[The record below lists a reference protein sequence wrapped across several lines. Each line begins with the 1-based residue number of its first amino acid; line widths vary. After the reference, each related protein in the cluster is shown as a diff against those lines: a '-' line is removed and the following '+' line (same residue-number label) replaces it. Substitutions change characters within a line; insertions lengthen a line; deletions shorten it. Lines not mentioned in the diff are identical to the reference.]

1 MYIYIY
7 IYIRICRQYA
17 HTHMVVCR
25 RCASVCVC
33 VHCCYLAGSSCGC
46 GCIGLLCWWGLKYG
60 ISGLGFMI
68 NGLVSFTVQGLGP
81 RASAV
86 GLIVLGS

>member
-1 MYIYIY
+1 MQTK
-7 IYIRICRQYA
+7 CP
-17 HTHMVVCR
+17 HSHGCVSSLCF
-25 RCASVCVC
+25 CVC

-68 NGLVSFTVQGLGP
+68 NGLVSFTVQGLRP